1 MVVQTMRHVAK
12 AMLFETVALL
22 THSGRL
28 HCKHFRAIALRTS
41 GLGEIIALAHLWWCK
56 DVNMC
61 KCAFASIATVAVSA
75 EEVADATAVFRK
87 SLTKLLGISG

>member
-1 MVVQTMRHVAK
+1 MNYMVVQTMRHVAK

-22 THSGRL
+22 THS
-28 HCKHFRAIALRTS
+28 CKHLGDRIES
-41 GLGEIIALAHLWWCK
+41 NGLGEIIALAHLRWSK

-61 KCAFASIATVAVSA
+61 KCATASIAAVAAA
-75 EEVADATAVFRK
+75 EEVANATAVFRK